1 MNRPYVICHMQASID
16 GNTASAGLFDRPP
29 SDRNISKQD
38 AATFAFSQFRLTE
51 INQLPEDSL
60 WLKYV
65 PLKASL

>member
-16 GNTASAGLFDRPP
+16 GNTASAGLFDRPL
-29 SDRNISKQD
+29 SDGNSGKQD
-38 AATFAFSQFRLTE
+38 ASAFAFSQFMLTE

-65 PLKASL
+65 PLKSSL